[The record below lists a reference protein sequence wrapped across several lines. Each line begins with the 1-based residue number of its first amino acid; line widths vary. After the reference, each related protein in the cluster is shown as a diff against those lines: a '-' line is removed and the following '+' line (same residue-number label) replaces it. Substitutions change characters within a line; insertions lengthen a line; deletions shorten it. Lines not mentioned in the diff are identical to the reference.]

1 MKPSTKS
8 ISLTSS
14 DARLIRKA
22 CLTFTDVPFS
32 AAKPRFES
40 DVIPF
45 LDTLFDLLLEKRRQL
60 KDSAEDISI
69 RLSQEEL
76 CNLCIVLESILA
88 EYANNDVDLELHV
101 GRRNDVRHCLSHLR
115 NQM

>member
-1 MKPSTKS
+1 MAT
-8 ISLTSS
+8 SLQNV
-14 DARLIRKA
+14 RLSRADTRVLTGA
-22 CLTFTDVPFS
+22 CLTFTAVPFTS
-32 AAKPRFES
+32 PKPVLGS

-45 LDTLFDLLLEKRRQL
+45 LDTLFDLLIEKRRQL

-101 GRRNDVRHCLSHLR
+101 GRRNNVRHCLSHLR
-115 NQM
+115 NQL

>member
-60 KDSAEDISI
+60 KIQ
-69 RLSQEEL
+69 RRTYLSD
-76 CNLCIVLESILA
+76 CHKKSFAICAS
-88 EYANNDVDLELHV
+88 Y
-101 GRRNDVRHCLSHLR
+101 
-115 NQM
+115 